1 MATLSSSI
9 TIPAGGTGRIC
20 FLLTWHFQL
29 MEKYWGKS
37 TFGRRYR
44 WKQYYAK
51 SFCDAA
57 AVADYCF
64 ANWARL
70 KEETF
75 LFRDTLFQSEV
86 PNVSSTPFRAILR
99 FSKAAPACGCKTAL
113 FTPLRA
119 RMRIAA
125 AAREAARM
133 CGIMPMHWRFCF
145 RSWSALCGNWNIAAA

>member
-51 SFCDAA
+51 AF
-57 AVADYCF
+57 VMRR
-64 ANWARL
+64 RL
-70 KEETF
+70 
-75 LFRDTLFQSEV
+75 
-86 PNVSSTPFRAILR
+86 PII
-99 FSKAAPACGCKTAL
+99 AL
-113 FTPLRA
+113 Q
-119 RMRIAA
+119 I
-125 AAREAARM
+125 
-133 CGIMPMHWRFCF
+133 GH
-145 RSWSALCGNWNIAAA
+145 G